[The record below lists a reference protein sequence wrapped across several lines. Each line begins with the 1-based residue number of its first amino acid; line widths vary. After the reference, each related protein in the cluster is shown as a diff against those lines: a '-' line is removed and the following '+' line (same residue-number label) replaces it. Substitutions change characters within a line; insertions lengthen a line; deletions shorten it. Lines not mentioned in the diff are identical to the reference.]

1 MENRELYFED
11 LFNILK
17 NIMGTEF
24 NLPTFG
30 SATRYKMIAPDNQE
44 NFEMIINRK
53 GHIRKDNLTYI
64 MFSKKIGQMIRLDVS
79 GSAHFDAIE
88 GANTTYF

>member
-24 NLPTFG
+24 NLLTFG

-64 MFSKKIGQMIRLDVS
+64 MFSKKNWANDQIGC
-79 GSAHFDAIE
+79 FW
-88 GANTTYF
+88 

>member
-1 MENRELYFED
+1 
-11 LFNILK
+11 
-17 NIMGTEF
+17 
-24 NLPTFG
+24 
-30 SATRYKMIAPDNQE
+30 
-44 NFEMIINRK
+44 MIINRK

-88 GANTTYF
+88 GTNTTYF